1 LEAEALGVAGLA
13 DLAGAAAAG
22 AAAEEEAATGA
33 AEEGADL
40 TIGFDCY
47 THMSNVF
54 LSCFCD
60 IFSSHDQARIFINV
74 SAILHNCFV

>member
-13 DLAGAAAAG
+13 DLAGAAG

-74 SAILHNCFV
+74 SAIFT